1 MSLAADARN
10 PNEVSKNT
18 LYKQENIARI
28 QTHGNPYRCRA
39 VQKARKKWPAQNV
52 ERFQWQR
59 QCRDSLQRRSRTW
72 RFSPRHIAGE
82 KLETEQLAE
91 REELGSNI
99 LHLELP
105 EIQIA
110 SYRSAVVWWAFVE
123 GGLGPN
129 RRFQMGCRRVGVEP
143 ATFRL

>member
-1 MSLAADARN
+1 MVFLSAGTATRALGQDEFRRDRIGTDVADGA
-10 PNEVSKNT
+10 
-18 LYKQENIARI
+18 
-28 QTHGNPYRCRA
+28 
-39 VQKARKKWPAQNV
+39 
-52 ERFQWQR
+52 
-59 QCRDSLQRRSRTW
+59 
-72 RFSPRHIAGE
+72 
-82 KLETEQLAE
+82 LAE
-91 REELGSNI
+91 GEELGDPNI